1 MACHTKHGKMDKEQF
16 EAALKAAVV
25 DVKYA
30 HLASMKPGNEG
41 IIYMKYI
48 PVQIVETQEEMQ
60 ERLRKERAGK
70 MFARVKMINDNS
82 KYRSKRGEVIN
93 TMESDNGKKM
103 FCLRIET
110 MNTCNKSGF
119 MTLVGVSKSC
129 YIGVWFPEDELT
141 DFEVYDKDGKLVEMT
156 YKLEDAEKARAI

>member
-1 MACHTKHGKMDKEQF
+1 MDKEKF
-16 EAALKAAVV
+16 EAALKAAEV
-25 DVKYA
+25 DVNYA

-41 IIYMKYI
+41 IVYMNYI
-48 PVQIVETQEEMQ
+48 PVQIVETQEQMQ

-93 TMESDNGKKM
+93 TMVSDNGKKM
-103 FCLRIET
+103 FCLNIET
-110 MNTCNKSGF
+110 VNTCNKNGF
-119 MTLVGVSKSC
+119 MTLVGVTKSS
-129 YIGVWFPEDELT
+129 YIGVWFPEDALT

-156 YKLEDAEKARAI
+156 YKLEDAEKAREL

>member
-1 MACHTKHGKMDKEQF
+1 MIDKEQF
-16 EAALKAAVV
+16 EAALKAAEV
-25 DVKYA
+25 DVNYA

-41 IIYMKYI
+41 IVYMNYI

-70 MFARVKMINDNS
+70 MFARVKMTNDNS

-110 MNTCNKSGF
+110 VNTCNKSGF
-119 MTLVGVSKSC
+119 MTLVGVLKSS

-141 DFEVYDKDGKLVEMT
+141 DFEVYDKDGKLVELT
-156 YKLEDAEKARAI
+156 YKLEEAEKAREL